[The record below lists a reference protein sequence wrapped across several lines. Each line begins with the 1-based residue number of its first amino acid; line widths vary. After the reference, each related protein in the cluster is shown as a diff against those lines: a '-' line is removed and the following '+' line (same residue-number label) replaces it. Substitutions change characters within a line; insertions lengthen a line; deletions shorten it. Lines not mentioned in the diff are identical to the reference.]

1 MKIII
6 TYEVPTA
13 INGFWNTHQVV
24 AKSLEEAEQICMAID
39 QEGYILDDV
48 TRDVYA
54 E

>member
-6 TYEVPTA
+6 TYEVPTF
-13 INGFWNTHQVV
+13 NGSWNTHQVV
-24 AKSLEEAEQICMAID
+24 AKSLEEADQICMAID

>member
-13 INGFWNTHQVV
+13 VNGIWNTHQVI
-24 AKSLEEAEQICMAID
+24 ANSLEEADRICMAID
-39 QEGYILDDV
+39 QNGYILDDV

>member
-13 INGFWNTHQVV
+13 NGFWHTHQVV
-24 AKSLEEAEQICMAID
+24 ANSLEEADQICLAID

-48 TRDVYA
+48 TRDVYVD
-54 E
+54 

>member
-13 INGFWNTHQVV
+13 KGSWKTYQAV
-24 AKSLEEAEQICMAID
+24 AESLEEADQICMAID
-39 QEGYILDDV
+39 QEDYILDDV

>member
-13 INGFWNTHQVV
+13 VNGIWNTHQII
-24 AKSLEEAEQICMAID
+24 ANSLEEADKICNDID
-39 QEGYILDDV
+39 WIGYILKDV